1 MAEQL
6 VRYDNRMNTLSLH
19 EFTEREMNLFF
30 AIVAKVKGKDDQEVE
45 FTFDQL
51 YRMTDNKKNITS
63 GEFKHELISMNEK
76 LMSLKYRYNIG
87 SKSGIFILFPGFEVD
102 EAAETLKV
110 QVNKKFTY
118 LFNHLNAEFTQFEL
132 REFVGLKG
140 KYTKQLYRQLKQWRQ
155 VGTYSVPWDEFKQVM
170 DIPNYKTRDIAK
182 RVLDPSVNRIN
193 KLPGFADLRYEYS
206 TRKKKV
212 VRIVF
217 HWTVVPDDYT
227 RKYLGAYEGYEDED
241 PEEKTVR
248 MTDASGAEYD
258 QAALDLGDELPFY
271 GGEKNND

>member
-6 VRYDNRMNTLSLH
+6 VRYDNKMNTLSLH
-19 EFTEREMNLFF
+19 DFTEREMNLFF
-30 AIVAKVKGKDDQEVE
+30 AVVAKVKGKDDQEVE

-51 YRMTDNKKNITS
+51 RRMTDNKRNVTAA
-63 GEFKHELISMNEK
+63 EFKQELVSMNEK

-87 SKSGIFILFPGFEVD
+87 SKTGIFVLFPGFEVD

-110 QVNKKFTY
+110 QVNKSFTY

-132 REFVGLKG
+132 REFIGLTG

-155 VGTYSVPWDEFKQVM
+155 VGTYSVLWDEFKQVM
-170 DIPNYKTRDIAK
+170 DIPATYPNKEITRRIITPAI
-182 RVLDPSVNRIN
+182 NQIN
-193 KLPGFADLRYEYS
+193 KLPGFADLHYGYS
-206 TRKKKV
+206 TRKRKV

-217 HWTVVPDDYT
+217 HWTVIPDDYT
-227 RKYLGAYEGYEDED
+227 HKYLGVYDGYED

-258 QAALDLGDELPFY
+258 QTALKFPWDVD
-271 GGEKNND
+271 D

>member
-6 VRYDNRMNTLSLH
+6 VRYDNKMNTLSLH

-30 AIVAKVKGKDDQEVE
+30 AIVAKVKGKDDQEVG

-63 GEFKHELISMNEK
+63 AEFKHELISMNEK
-76 LMSLKYRYNIG
+76 LMSLKYKYNIG
-87 SKSGIFILFPGFEVD
+87 SKTGIFVLFPGFEVD

-110 QVNKKFTY
+110 QVNKSFTY

-132 REFVGLKG
+132 REYIELKG

-155 VGTYSVPWDEFKQVM
+155 VGTYSVPWDEFKRVM

-182 RVLDPSVNRIN
+182 RVLDPAVNRIN
-193 KLPGFADLRYEYS
+193 RLPGFADLRYEYS
-206 TRKKKV
+206 TRRKKV
-212 VRIVF
+212 IRISF
-217 HWTVVPDDYT
+217 HWTVIPDDYT
-227 RKYLGAYEGYEDED
+227 HKYLGAYDGYEDS
-241 PEEKTVR
+241 EENTVR

-258 QAALDLGDELPFY
+258 QTALKFPWDVD
-271 GGEKNND
+271 D